1 MTQSPQGCC
10 ECWGGTGV
18 CLVQEHRQAACSAET
33 VDPFCSGGLPTLLL
47 TCLPFLSFA
56 LRPVATWA

>member
-1 MTQSPQGCC
+1 M
-10 ECWGGTGV
+10 
-18 CLVQEHRQAACSAET
+18 CLVQEHRQAACFAET